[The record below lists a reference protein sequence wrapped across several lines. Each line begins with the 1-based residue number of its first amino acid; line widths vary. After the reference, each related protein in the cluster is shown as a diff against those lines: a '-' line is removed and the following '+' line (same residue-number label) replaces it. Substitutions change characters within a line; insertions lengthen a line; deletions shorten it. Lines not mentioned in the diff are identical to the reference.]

1 MHRHYFSPKLSE
13 VKELLLEMQ
22 EMQVQFQVRYI
33 RFRFRYGYRGVTE
46 KGNS

>member
-1 MHRHYFSPKLSE
+1 MRRHYFSSKLSK